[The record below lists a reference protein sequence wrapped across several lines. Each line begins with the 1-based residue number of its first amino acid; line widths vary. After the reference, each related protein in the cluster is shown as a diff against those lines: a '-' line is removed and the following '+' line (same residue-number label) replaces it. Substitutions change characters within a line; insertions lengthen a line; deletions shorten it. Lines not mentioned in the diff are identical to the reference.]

1 VSTMY
6 PITCAGGY
14 PIPIKKGRFKICG
27 LVVTVD
33 DTTAASRC
41 TLVDS
46 AEFKELTDDQTLKP
60 VLVDLK
66 GLPNAE
72 GVMGIMFPAPIQVR
86 DGVTVSNLSN
96 VLAGRTIVYIQ

>member
-1 VSTMY
+1 
-6 PITCAGGY
+6 
-14 PIPIKKGRFKICG
+14 
-27 LVVTVD
+27 VVTVN
-33 DTTAASRC
+33 DTTVATRC

-46 AEFKELTDDQTLKP
+46 DDFKELTDDQSLKG

-66 GLPNAE
+66 GLANAE